1 MEIIIRGESED
12 IAGFLH
18 ELKFL
23 GTFNDMPNYIPSAE
37 TSGEK
42 LNGEA

>member
-23 GTFNDMPNYIPSAE
+23 GTFNDMPNYIPSEAL
-37 TSGEK
+37 SGDE